1 MRYYN
6 LIISNTATGEII
18 KQYSSTIDGTL
29 TGRVNG
35 AALKVEFDIPVAD
48 LNTPM
53 GNNFIRVWGIPF
65 NDISESLNYND
76 QTITFA
82 VGMSPG
88 LPLATATSKFAGL
101 VVTGTIIQAFGNFQ
115 GTLLSLDLI
124 MTGITMTPFK
134 PKNLSFNWLK
144 GTPLSQAIKQ
154 TIAVALPGYLCNVN
168 ISNKLVYTE
177 TQPGF
182 YANLDQF
189 AAYLYATS
197 KAIITD
203 KKYTGVRL
211 SVANNVVTVSDNS
224 TNQTPSIILNLNDFT
239 AQPTWIDFATVQFDV
254 VSRSDLVPG
263 IVVGLPPFL
272 AANNQQSWSRYRDT
286 SVFTGSGQVLRVRHV
301 GNSRQLDGDSWK
313 TVVDI
318 AFTSQS

>member
-6 LIISNTATGEII
+6 LIISNNKTGELI

-29 TGRVNG
+29 TGKVNG
-35 AALKVEFDIPVAD
+35 AALKIEFDLPVAD
-48 LNTPM
+48 LSTPM

-65 NDISESLNYND
+65 SDISESVNFND

-82 VGMSPG
+82 IGMSPG
-88 LPLATATSKFAGL
+88 LPLATAMSKFAGL

-124 MTGITMTPFK
+124 LTGLTTTPYK
-134 PKNLSFNWLK
+134 PTNLSFNWQK
-144 GTPLSQAIKQ
+144 GTPMAQAIKQ
-154 TIAVALPGYLCNVN
+154 TIAVALPGFRCDVN

-182 YANLDQF
+182 YENLDQF
-189 AAYLYATS
+189 AAYLYSTS

-203 KKYTGVRL
+203 KNYTGVRL
-211 SVANNVVTVSDNS
+211 SVANNVITVTDNS
-224 TNQTPSIILNLNDFT
+224 KNETPSIILNLNDFT

-254 VSRSDLVPG
+254 VARSDLVPG

-272 AANNQQSWSRYRDT
+272 ASNSEKSWSRFRDT
-286 SVFTGSGQVLRVRHV
+286 SVFTGSGMILRVRHL